1 MKKNINSCQISFEPV
16 RKYIYDGKEKKP
28 EVIVKDESSQ
38 QLTLS
43 KDYKISYS
51 DNIDAGEG
59 NVTITGLGN
68 YEGQVE
74 KHFSIE
80 KAEQN
85 FELEKQKYDLYVGD
99 TETIRLEN
107 AIGKVEFSSNNPE
120 IVSVDSAKGNI
131 KGLREGRT
139 VIYITAD
146 GSDENGKQNYKSCQK
161 EIEVIVKEKP
171 SDKDSKGENIP
182 TDKDKENVLPSQPPY
197 YRYNYIKY
205 TYYYIRLYAPT
216 IKKVQSKKKG
226 QLRVKWS
233 KRAQV
238 DGYQIQCST
247 KKNFKKNKKTVL
259 IKKNVTSAQIKKL
272 KRKKRY
278 YVRIRSYKQFFFN
291 RYYSKWSKVK
301 TIKIK

>member
-1 MKKNINSCQISFEPV
+1 M
-16 RKYIYDGKEKKP
+16 
-28 EVIVKDESSQ
+28 KDESSQ

-59 NVTITGLGN
+59 NVTITGFGN

-107 AIGKVEFSSNNPE
+107 AIGKVEFSSRNPE
-120 IVSVDSAKGNI
+120 IVSVDSDKGNI

-171 SDKDSKGENIP
+171 SDPGSKGENIP

-301 TIKIK
+301 TINKIK